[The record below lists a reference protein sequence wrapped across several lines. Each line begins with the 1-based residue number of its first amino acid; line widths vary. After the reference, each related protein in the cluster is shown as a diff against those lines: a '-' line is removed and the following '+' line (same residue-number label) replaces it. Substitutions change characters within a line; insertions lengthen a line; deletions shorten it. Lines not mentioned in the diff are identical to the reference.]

1 MPRRTPPLVKT
12 LRRSDE
18 ANSSVAA
25 KRLRPAT
32 DPPATR
38 ASATRR
44 VVRRMWAAANLLIFD
59 AAPRRGVDLDRRL
72 RQRGLTP
79 TRVPV
84 PGTEPPPLQG
94 FDLAVIA
101 LEGPPDGARSAL
113 ERALRALVTAHVAT
127 IVWGDGDAL
136 RPAGGPLVDWVA
148 ADAGVEEVLGRVGA
162 LTRYAPLV
170 RRLQREL
177 ENLARLGEQL
187 TRHFDE
193 LDQEMRLAGR
203 LQRDFLPREFPPGGP
218 FRFHA
223 LYRPASWVSG
233 DMYDVFRIDEDH
245 VGLFIADAMGHGVAA
260 GLLTMFLRQA
270 LVAKRVHGKAYHILS
285 PADAL
290 QGLHDCLTEQ
300 HLPNCH
306 FVTAAY
312 GILDPR
318 CATVRLARA
327 GHPYPL
333 RVSPSGDISEVTS
346 VGSLLGLPEVPTEFE
361 VTELRLRPGERLLF
375 YTDGLEEFLLLP
387 RTDSGGVTRFTPD
400 LLRWATLPADQLI
413 RAVHDR
419 LDHATGSLN
428 PADDVTLL
436 LLEHA
441 AAP

>member
-1 MPRRTPPLVKT
+1 
-12 LRRSDE
+12 
-18 ANSSVAA
+18 
-25 KRLRPAT
+25 
-32 DPPATR
+32 
-38 ASATRR
+38 
-44 VVRRMWAAANLLIFD
+44 MWAATNLLIFD
-59 AAPRRGVDLDRRL
+59 AAPHRCAELDGRL
-72 RQRGLTP
+72 RQRGLAP
-79 TRVPV
+79 TRVSV
-84 PGTEPPPLQG
+84 PGTDPPPLKG

-101 LEGPPDGARSAL
+101 LDGSPNGARPAL
-113 ERALRALVTAHVAT
+113 ERALRDLVTAHVAT
-127 IVWGDGDAL
+127 IVWGAGDEL

-162 LTRYAPLV
+162 LVRYAPLV
-170 RRLQREL
+170 RRLQREM

-203 LQRDFLPREFPPGGP
+203 LQRDFLPREFPPAGP
-218 FRFHA
+218 FRFHTI
-223 LYRPASWVSG
+223 YRPATWVSG

-260 GLLTMFLRQA
+260 GLLTMFMRQA
-270 LVAKRVHGKAYHILS
+270 LVAKRVNGKAYRIVS

-290 QGLHDCLTEQ
+290 QGLHECLTQQ

-312 GILDPR
+312 GILDTR
-318 CATVRLARA
+318 NATLRLARG

-333 RVSPSGDISEVTS
+333 RLSPAGDVSEVTS

-361 VTELRLRPGERLLF
+361 VTELRLRPGEKLLF
-375 YTDGLEEFLLLP
+375 YTDGMEDLLLVP
-387 RTDSGGVTRFTPD
+387 RTQSGEVTRFTPD
-400 LLRWATLPADQLI
+400 LLAWASQPAGELI
-413 RAVHDR
+413 SAVNSR
-419 LDHATGSLN
+419 LDHAAGSLN

-441 AAP
+441 GEP